1 MDLRYFA
8 FKKGIKAEARK
19 DKLSWR
25 TRLRLLWDVFARGKY
40 DPRDYK
46 TIDEEERWQR
56 CEKTRKDLASA
67 ERPRSKKDFKS
78 EWD

>member
-8 FKKGIKAEARK
+8 TKKEVKVDPRK

-25 TRLRLLWDVFARGKY
+25 TRLRLFWDVFTRGKC
-40 DPRDYK
+40 DSRDYK
-46 TIDEEERWQR
+46 TINEEEQWQR
-56 CEKTRKDLASA
+56 CEKMRKDLASA
-67 ERPRSKKDFKS
+67 ERPAPKKKFKS

>member
-8 FKKGIKAEARK
+8 FGKGVKAVTRK

-25 TRLRLLWDVFARGKY
+25 TRLRLFWDVFTKGKY

-46 TIDEEERWQR
+46 TINEEEQWQR
-56 CEKTRKDLASA
+56 CEKMRKDLASA
-67 ERPRSKKDFKS
+67 ERPAPKKKFKS